1 MIHQVIRMFFCN
13 LLLYSINIYYIE
25 VCSKSKLHSTS
36 RQKQPPEVFYKKSV
50 LRNFEKITG
59 KHLCQRPQ
67 TSGIRPATLL
77 KVRLWHMCFFVNFVK
92 FLRTPFLTEHLWW
105 LLLHVKLKFI
115 QGKSNPLYPRKWK
128 EMNIT
133 Q

>member
-1 MIHQVIRMFFCN
+1 M
-13 LLLYSINIYYIE
+13 
-25 VCSKSKLHSTS
+25 KK
-36 RQKQPPEVFYKKSV
+36 VFLEISQNSQEDTCARV
-50 LRNFEKITG
+50 SFLIG
-59 KHLCQRPQ
+59 
-67 TSGIRPATLL
+67 
-77 KVRLWHMCFFVNFVK
+77 RLWHRCFPVSFVK

-115 QGKSNPLYPRKWK
+115 YGKSNPLYPRKWK

>member
-1 MIHQVIRMFFCN
+1 MIHQVIRLFFRN

-115 QGKSNPLYPRKWK
+115 
-128 EMNIT
+128 
-133 Q
+133 